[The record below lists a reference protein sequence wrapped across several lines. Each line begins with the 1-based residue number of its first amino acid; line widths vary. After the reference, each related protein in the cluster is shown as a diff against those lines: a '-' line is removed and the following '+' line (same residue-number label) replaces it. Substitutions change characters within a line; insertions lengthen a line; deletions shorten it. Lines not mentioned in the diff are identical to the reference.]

1 MFRFLVGVGIGAGL
15 MYWLLTG
22 EVPLRQELQSWLSS
36 ASRSY
41 SGRVAGDR

>member
-22 EVPLRQELQSWLSS
+22 EVPLRDEFQSWLGS

-41 SGRVAGDR
+41 SERVTGDR